1 MGHFKVIFFNV
12 GGTLIQL
19 KGTTLPILYSQHLT
33 NILQKHISPQEVYK
47 AFQAADTWTLSR
59 KNPGSLFSDLDQR
72 KYQNIFYNQLGI
84 RNRKEINRI
93 ENLLA
98 NQLSFDYVLER
109 SVIKLLNSLSEYH
122 LGIISNWDESL
133 VDILQELGII
143 EYFDSITL
151 SREIG
156 IGKPSYEIFK
166 SALADF
172 QGIKPKE
179 TVFLSSWYFRDI
191 LPAQKLN
198 FFVILYDKGP
208 NGMHGRPFH
217 SDIKSPRIKELNEL
231 PPVVQK
237 YSRIKN
243 QDKQR

>member
-1 MGHFKVIFFNV
+1 MEHFKVIFFNV

-19 KGTTLPILYSQHLT
+19 KGTTIPTLYSQHLT
-33 NILQKHISPQEVYK
+33 HILQKQISSQEVYN

-72 KYQNIFYNQLGI
+72 KYQNIFYNKLGI
-84 RNRKEINRI
+84 HNRKEINRI

-98 NQLSFDYVLER
+98 DQLVFEYVLEKN
-109 SVIKLLNSLSEYH
+109 VIKLLKSLSEYH

-151 SREIG
+151 SGEIG
-156 IGKPSYEIFK
+156 IGKPSHEIFK

-179 TVFLSSWYFRDI
+179 TVFVSSWYFRDI

-198 FFVILYDKGP
+198 LFVILYDKGP

-217 SDIKSPRIKELNEL
+217 TDIKCPLIKELNEL
-231 PPVVQK
+231 PSVVQK
-237 YSRIKN
+237 YSKN
-243 QDKQR
+243 KNHDKQR